1 MRLECPIFRVY
12 ESVFL
17 KKKKNKQFLR
27 SPYKAH
33 YIETEP
39 RTN

>member
-12 ESVFL
+12 ESVFF
-17 KKKKNKQFLR
+17 KKKKKQFLR